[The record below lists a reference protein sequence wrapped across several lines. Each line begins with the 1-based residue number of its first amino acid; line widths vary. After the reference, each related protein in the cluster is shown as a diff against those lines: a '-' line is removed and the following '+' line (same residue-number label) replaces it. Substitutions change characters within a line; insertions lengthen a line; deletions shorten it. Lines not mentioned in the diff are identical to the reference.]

1 MYFLQEV
8 LRGVKRVDDD
18 NDEMSMADI
27 PDDLDISFGDDIPDA
42 DQDENFADD
51 LGDDAL
57 DAFAHEFGAGDD
69 LPDDAELMGDDP
81 SEDPMA
87 GVQDPSTTSD
97 ESRDPFG
104 AGDVD
109 LEGDDAQDDIDNI
122 DVIAHDATDDPN
134 RQGTIRAVKKAH
146 LVYKRE
152 GDDGFEEMWVYNVG
166 SLKDELDI
174 RKAIL
179 AGTDIKP
186 GKTVSDDGSQ
196 TYSIWSA
203 GNAEVLRITGLP
215 N

>member
-8 LRGVKRVDDD
+8 LRGVKRVDDN
-18 NDEMSMADI
+18 NDEMSMADV
-27 PDDLDISFGDDIPDA
+27 PDDTDISFGDDIPDT

-57 DAFAHEFGAGDD
+57 DAFASDLGAGDD

-87 GVQDPSTTSD
+87 GVQDPAATSD
-97 ESRDPFG
+97 GSRDPFS

-109 LEGDDAQDDIDNI
+109 LEGDDINDIDA
-122 DVIAHDATDDPN
+122 IAHDATDDPN
-134 RQGTIRAVKKAH
+134 HQGTIRAVKKAH
-146 LVYKRE
+146 MVYKRE
-152 GDDGFEEMWVYNVG
+152 GDDGFEELWVYNIG
-166 SLKDELDI
+166 SMKDELDV

-186 GKTVSDDGSQ
+186 GKTTSDDGSQ

-203 GNAEVLRITGLP
+203 GNAEVMRITGLP

>member
-51 LGDDAL
+51 LGDEAL
-57 DAFAHEFGAGDD
+57 DAFASELGAGDD

-81 SEDPMA
+81 SEDLMA
-87 GVQDPSTTSD
+87 GFQDPSTTSD

-109 LEGDDAQDDIDNI
+109 LEGDDVQDDIDDI
-122 DVIAHDATDDPN
+122 DTIAHDATDDPN

-152 GDDGFEEMWVYNVG
+152 GDDGFEELWVYNVG
-166 SLKDELDI
+166 SMKDELDV

-186 GKTVSDDGSQ
+186 GKTTSDDGSQ

>member
-51 LGDDAL
+51 LGDEAL
-57 DAFAHEFGAGDD
+57 DAFASEFGAGDD

-87 GVQDPSTTSD
+87 GFQDPSTTSD

-109 LEGDDAQDDIDNI
+109 LEGDDVQDDIDDI
-122 DVIAHDATDDPN
+122 DTIAHDATDDPN

-152 GDDGFEEMWVYNVG
+152 GDDGFEELWVYNVG
-166 SLKDELDI
+166 SMKDELDV

-186 GKTVSDDGSQ
+186 GKTASDDGSQ

>member
-57 DAFAHEFGAGDD
+57 DAFASEFGAGDD

-87 GVQDPSTTSD
+87 GFQDPSTTSD

>member
-8 LRGVKRVDDD
+8 LRGVKRVDDN

-51 LGDDAL
+51 LGDEAL
-57 DAFAHEFGAGDD
+57 DAFASELGAGDD

-81 SEDPMA
+81 SEDLMA
-87 GVQDPSTTSD
+87 GFQDPSTTSD

-109 LEGDDAQDDIDNI
+109 LEGDDVQDDIDDI
-122 DVIAHDATDDPN
+122 DTIAHDATDDPN

-152 GDDGFEEMWVYNVG
+152 GDDGFEELWVYNVG
-166 SLKDELDI
+166 SMKDELDV

-186 GKTVSDDGSQ
+186 GKTTSDDGSQ